1 MRLDVRGVKC
11 RAVPIDQAGFIGCL
25 LHHLE
30 QALPRAIARPAHKP
44 IVTGLPRTV
53 ARRDVA
59 PTRSGAQAPQD
70 AIDHAP
76 MLDISMATMW
86 IGRQM
91 GFQLPP
97 LLFGKVSSAHRRLT
111 ILV

>member
-1 MRLDVRGVKC
+1 MGFDVCGVEC
-11 RAVPIDQAGFIGCL
+11 RAVPIDQAGLIGCL

-30 QALPRAIARPAHKP
+30 QVLPRPIAGPANKSV
-44 IVTGLPRTV
+44 VTSLPGPV

-59 PTRSGAQAPQD
+59 PTRARAQAPHD
-70 AIDHAP
+70 AIDHTP
-76 MLDISMATMW
+76 MLDISMAPMW

-97 LLFGKVSSAHRRLT
+97 LLFG
-111 ILV
+111 